1 MSISYLLELKDSNF
15 LFFYIFLYCFY
26 RLSNVQHFKMHKQN
40 YFSVN
45 QNGSC
50 YLSLF
55 SEMIHI
61 IQLKFFSSGYCIS
74 SVLVGS
80 LYFDYQLKFR
90 VTLYGIEL
98 RQQLEAKS
106 FLLKIMK
113 ISQTIIP
120 FAHVGYEIGGYSR
133 PSVTRLV
140 G

>member
-1 MSISYLLELKDSNF
+1 
-15 LFFYIFLYCFY
+15 
-26 RLSNVQHFKMHKQN
+26 MHVQN

-113 ISQTIIP
+113 ISKTIIP
-120 FAHVGYEIGGYSR
+120 LR
-133 PSVTRLV
+133 MLDMRLV
-140 G
+140 VRADPA

>member
-15 LFFYIFLYCFY
+15 LFVYIFLYCFY
-26 RLSNVQHFKMHKQN
+26 RLSNVQHFKMHVRN

-106 FLLKIMK
+106 F
-113 ISQTIIP
+113 
-120 FAHVGYEIGGYSR
+120 Y
-133 PSVTRLV
+133 
-140 G
+140 